1 MNPGLVKFMLNGE
14 KVVLAEGIADI
25 STLVDTEELTVI
37 GAGENDYFYSDD
49 YALTIRVKNETEA
62 DLPIEECPVDY
73 IDFDSYYSENTTTEL
88 SVNGIKIGSTV
99 KDIATA
105 FKSEISESAT
115 SIDIDDIEDY
125 KYFSF
130 SIEDGLVTSISYSE
144 Y

>member
-1 MNPGLVKFMLNGE
+1 MLNGK

-25 STLVDTEELTVI
+25 ATLVDTEGITVI
-37 GAGENDYFYSDD
+37 KAGEYDYFYSED
-49 YALTIRVKNETEA
+49 YALTIDLKNNTEA
-62 DLPIEECPVDY
+62 DLPIENCPVSG

-105 FKSEISESAT
+105 FNSEISESAT